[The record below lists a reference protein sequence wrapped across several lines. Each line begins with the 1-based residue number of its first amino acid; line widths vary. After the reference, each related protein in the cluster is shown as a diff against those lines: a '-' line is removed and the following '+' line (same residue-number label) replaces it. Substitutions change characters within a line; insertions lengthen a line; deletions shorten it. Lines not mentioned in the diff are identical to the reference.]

1 VSRGDRR
8 QCDAPVKHDAEILG
22 REIVDACSE
31 QDQTSAHVSDEQLL
45 ISMLSVP
52 GVSRGS
58 SNVARSQVWLVC
70 GIDPMTVRVLVV
82 SSLCDDAHAFVPNV
96 AA

>member
-1 VSRGDRR
+1 
-8 QCDAPVKHDAEILG
+8 
-22 REIVDACSE
+22 
-31 QDQTSAHVSDEQLL
+31 
-45 ISMLSVP
+45 MLSVP

-58 SNVARSQVWLVC
+58 SNVARSQVWLVR